1 MLDLGE
7 YTDKDIVKSLA
18 RAVELLTE
26 ENKELRQELKEM
38 RNNYGYCT
46 QLTNEQKEELE
57 MAWKNIK
64 EGR

>member
-1 MLDLGE
+1 MGE
-7 YTDKDIVKSLA
+7 YTNLDMVKSLV

-46 QLTNEQKEELE
+46 QPTNEQKEELE
-57 MAWKNIK
+57 MAWKDFK
-64 EGR
+64 EG

>member
-1 MLDLGE
+1 MDE
-7 YTDKDIVKSLA
+7 YTNLDMVKSLV
-18 RAVELLTE
+18 RAIELLTE
-26 ENKELRQELKEM
+26 ENKELRQEIKEM

>member
-1 MLDLGE
+1 MNEYSNLDM
-7 YTDKDIVKSLA
+7 VKSLV
-18 RAVELLTE
+18 RTLELLAE
-26 ENKELRQELKEM
+26 ENKELRQELKET

-57 MAWKNIK
+57 TVWKNFK